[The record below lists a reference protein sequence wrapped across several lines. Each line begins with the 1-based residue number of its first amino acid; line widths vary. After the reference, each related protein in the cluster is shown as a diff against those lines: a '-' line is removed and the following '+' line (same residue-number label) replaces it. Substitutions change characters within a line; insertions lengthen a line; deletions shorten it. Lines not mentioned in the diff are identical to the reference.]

1 MSIEVE
7 GIGSRAQYFY
17 LVFKIIQNLTESTI
31 SYNRIEKKSL
41 QKAFISSG
49 TMSHELKLINFLSN
63 LSINNN
69 SIKPSIMLMSHLS
82 RNQVF
87 QLRRLRT
94 RIIKEMLRFSYCQSI
109 SEAAYQKAV
118 KEYPANLPKIFC

>member
-1 MSIEVE
+1 
-7 GIGSRAQYFY
+7 
-17 LVFKIIQNLTESTI
+17 
-31 SYNRIEKKSL
+31 
-41 QKAFISSG
+41 
-49 TMSHELKLINFLSN
+49 
-63 LSINNN
+63 
-69 SIKPSIMLMSHLS
+69 MLMSHLS

-118 KEYPANLPKIFC
+118 KEYPANLPKISVSDKAIIDALNCEGVFVIVISNKNETLLAPKS